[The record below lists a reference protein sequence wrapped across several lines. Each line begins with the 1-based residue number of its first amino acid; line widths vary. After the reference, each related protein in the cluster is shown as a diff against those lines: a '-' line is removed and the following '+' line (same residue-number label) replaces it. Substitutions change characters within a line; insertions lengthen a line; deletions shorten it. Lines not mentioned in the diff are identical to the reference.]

1 MSSKRWVSALLFA
14 AIAFSSAHTQT
25 KATVKLS
32 PDTPDFSKEAYV
44 IERLS
49 SRIKLENDGT
59 GTREVAAEV
68 KVLADA
74 GVKAFAVLNFTY
86 TSANEVVE
94 IDYVRVRKPDGTV
107 VKTPDYNIQDMPG
120 EVTRTAPLYSDIHEK
135 HVAVKGLGVGDVLEY
150 LARYRIIKPQVA
162 GQFWQEYSF
171 AKDSID
177 RDERVEISVPS
188 GKYVKIVSPEFKPEI
203 TTEGD
208 QKIYHWTHSN
218 LIVKQ
223 KDPGEIPRRIPPNPD
238 VQVTTFASWEDVGR
252 WYGDLQKDSLQVTPA
267 IQSKANELTK
277 GLKTDDEKI
286 QAIYRFVALKF
297 HYIGLDFGI
306 GRYQPHAAD
315 DVLDNGYGDCK
326 DKHTLLATMLQA
338 VGIDAWPALIH
349 ATRKLDPEVPSPAQ
363 FNHVITVV
371 PRGDKFLWLDTTP
384 EVSPYGLL
392 LTTLRGK
399 QALVIPASKL
409 AMLMT
414 TPANPPFPQLQEFSM
429 EGKLNPEGTF
439 SGHAQQSYRGDVEVA
454 LRAAFRQVSQSQW
467 KEAVQRFSYGLNFA
481 GDVSNVNLTPP
492 DDLSKSFGLSY
503 DYERKNYGDW
513 ENRQIGP
520 PMPPMGIEM
529 TKDSKKPPEP
539 VLLGGLGEVVY
550 ETKMILPEGYSG
562 SELQNVDLVRPYAE
576 YHSVYNIENG
586 VFSATRRLVI
596 KKNEVELSSW
606 EDFRDFGK
614 AISDDENRYVRL
626 SGGTGIN
633 GSRTTIGVDLDQEFR
648 DASLAMQKGDSS
660 RAQELFEKVISRD
673 SKYPMAHLNLGTIF
687 MMENRLT
694 EAIAEWNKEQEA
706 NPTDIR
712 VFHVPATYLTQMNR
726 RDDAIQAWRKVLKLD
741 PKNHDAALNLSSLL
755 ASEDKNT
762 EAAMVLEDAVKGS
775 PDSASLNMALGEV
788 YVKSGQADR
797 GMPFME
803 KAMQGKG
810 IDSATLNDAA
820 YILASHNTHLEQ
832 AKEFAEKAV
841 ADMDASSVQA
851 VQTND
856 DNLSLILCTEFSAAW
871 DTLGWVYFQMG
882 DLKRAEGYLTAAW
895 SLGQNAVSGD
905 HLGQTLAKLEKKKKA
920 AHIYELALQASSV
933 RTTKWGVN
941 MQDPPSVYQERHSQL
956 LAHYEKLTG
965 RRAPPMISI
974 DRLPNG
980 QWTKTPADEL
990 RDARHAVVSKTS
1002 EVAGEAEFAV
1012 VFAPG
1017 KVESVTYRGGDDQLK
1032 PITEKVKAASFLM
1045 AFPSGSGAKIVRHVK
1060 VTCTSSSGCNAE
1072 MLPPGLV
1079 TFPKR

>member
-1 MSSKRWVSALLFA
+1 
-14 AIAFSSAHTQT
+14 
-25 KATVKLS
+25 
-32 PDTPDFSKEAYV
+32 
-44 IERLS
+44 
-49 SRIKLENDGT
+49 
-59 GTREVAAEV
+59 
-68 KVLADA
+68 
-74 GVKAFAVLNFTY
+74 
-86 TSANEVVE
+86 
-94 IDYVRVRKPDGTV
+94 
-107 VKTPDYNIQDMPG
+107 
-120 EVTRTAPLYSDIHEK
+120 
-135 HVAVKGLGVGDVLEY
+135 
-150 LARYRIIKPQVA
+150 
-162 GQFWQEYSF
+162 
-171 AKDSID
+171 
-177 RDERVEISVPS
+177 
-188 GKYVKIVSPEFKPEI
+188 
-203 TTEGD
+203 
-208 QKIYHWTHSN
+208 
-218 LIVKQ
+218 
-223 KDPGEIPRRIPPNPD
+223 
-238 VQVTTFASWEDVGR
+238 
-252 WYGDLQKDSLQVTPA
+252 
-267 IQSKANELTK
+267 
-277 GLKTDDEKI
+277 
-286 QAIYRFVALKF
+286 
-297 HYIGLDFGI
+297 
-306 GRYQPHAAD
+306 
-315 DVLDNGYGDCK
+315 
-326 DKHTLLATMLQA
+326 
-338 VGIDAWPALIH
+338 
-349 ATRKLDPEVPSPAQ
+349 
-363 FNHVITVV
+363 
-371 PRGDKFLWLDTTP
+371 
-384 EVSPYGLL
+384 
-392 LTTLRGK
+392 
-399 QALVIPASKL
+399 
-409 AMLMT
+409 
-414 TPANPPFPQLQEFSM
+414 
-429 EGKLNPEGTF
+429 
-439 SGHAQQSYRGDVEVA
+439 
-454 LRAAFRQVSQSQW
+454 
-467 KEAVQRFSYGLNFA
+467 
-481 GDVSNVNLTPP
+481 
-492 DDLSKSFGLSY
+492 
-503 DYERKNYGDW
+503 
-513 ENRQIGP
+513 
-520 PMPPMGIEM
+520 
-529 TKDSKKPPEP
+529 
-539 VLLGGLGEVVY
+539 
-550 ETKMILPEGYSG
+550 
-562 SELQNVDLVRPYAE
+562 
-576 YHSVYNIENG
+576 
-586 VFSATRRLVI
+586 
-596 KKNEVELSSW
+596 
-606 EDFRDFGK
+606 
-614 AISDDENRYVRL
+614 
-626 SGGTGIN
+626 
-633 GSRTTIGVDLDQEFR
+633 
-648 DASLAMQKGDSS
+648 
-660 RAQELFEKVISRD
+660 
-673 SKYPMAHLNLGTIF
+673 
-687 MMENRLT
+687 MENRMT